1 MGSFHQAAGI
11 ACVALLTSQGYA
23 QEKVP
28 DMSGMWARTTFAL
41 EQPKS
46 GPGPVRT
53 IRLRSDEK
61 GDAQF
66 NLGDE
71 NSPIL
76 KPAAVEAIKRRNA
89 LQRQGANVPTPS
101 NQCTPMIVPYIY
113 RVQGMQMVQGKD
125 EVVLMYLQNHEV
137 RHVRLNSS
145 HPANL
150 KPSASGDSIGHYEGN
165 TLVVDTIGFAVGR
178 IPVVDAFGSPHSEA
192 LHVVERYRLIPYEE
206 ARAAQES
213 NVRANGGTATE
224 QAAAVDPEY
233 KGPGLQVEF
242 IVEDETYFTTPWS
255 GLATYRKAMT
265 SWGENVCAEN
275 TNEYYNGSQTA
286 VPQADKPDF

>member
-1 MGSFHQAAGI
+1 MVSIRRYAAI
-11 ACVALLTSQGYA
+11 ACTPFLAFPALA
-23 QEKVP
+23 QDTVP
-28 DMSGMWARTTFAL
+28 NMSGMWARTTFAL
-41 EQPKS
+41 EQPKA

-53 IRLRSDEK
+53 IRLRSDDK

-113 RVQGMQMVQGKD
+113 RVQGMQMVQAKD
-125 EVVLMYLQNHEV
+125 EAVLMYLQNHEV

-178 IPVVDAFGSPHSEA
+178 IPVVDAFGSPHSED

-206 ARAAQES
+206 ARAAQEG

-233 KGPGLQVEF
+233 KGMGLQVEF
-242 IVEDETYFTTPWS
+242 TVEDKNYFTMPWS

-265 SWGENVCAEN
+265 PWGENVCAEN
-275 TNEYYNGSQTA
+275 TNEYYNGSQTP
-286 VPQADKPDF
+286 VPQAGKPDF